1 LSDAEN
7 ITEAATQVVRRS
19 WRQIALIV
27 VLAVLGVF
35 AGLLLAMRYGVLL
48 PQARLLITAATD
60 GLKIGRFGRLKIE
73 GLSGDVWSDL
83 RVVRLTLRDDKGVWL
98 QADNLHLKWR
108 YIELLRRNF
117 QANDIEVGQLQLI
130 RRPTLAPSEGPAG
143 GMPVSFHI
151 DHARGRLV
159 LQPGFSGRQGAYDL
173 EASLRIE
180 RAGGQSGRVRVI
192 SVARRGDHLNADFDV
207 GTPRPMLIQVDAV
220 EAQGGAIAGALGL
233 PSDQPFSLR
242 VGASGRTTQGSF
254 VAEALSG
261 ATRPL
266 QAQGSWNRRQ
276 GQAAGRL
283 ALSASTLTA
292 PFAQRF
298 GPEARFQIAGRE
310 AGPDLFALQAQ
321 VTAENLTLT
330 AAGLGDLG
338 KRRIGPQGVRLVAV
352 TPSLSRITGG
362 PGMGPA
368 NVVARV
374 TQTATGWRLGGEA
387 SVERASLSGYGLER
401 VAGPF
406 VATFDKGELGLDARL
421 AGTGGRGTGFVAAAL
436 GGAPRAELQ
445 ASRLK
450 DGRISVRRLELTGSG
465 LRVSASG
472 SRNLFGGLSF
482 KGEAA
487 LTNLAAARPGA
498 SGAATATLSATQG
511 RAGQPWA
518 LAVDARGERFATGFP
533 ELDRLLGPTPAVQAR
548 ANVEGRRVA
557 LGQANLVGAAL
568 QASSAGV
575 LAPDGSLA
583 FKLDWSASGP
593 FHAGPVEI
601 AGAAK
606 GSGAVTGSLGAPKAD
621 LMAHFDA
628 IDAPRLPLQDANV
641 TLTFERR
648 PDGAAGVVAI
658 AAASTYGPARGRSA
672 FRFPEGGVDLTDLAV
687 DAGGLK
693 ASGSLSLRRS
703 APSSA
708 DLEVALTKGAFLD
721 AGRIA
726 GRARLADSGGGQA
739 SLDLSAQG
747 VRLPGSPIAVRDG
760 HLAANGPMARLPYT
774 LSADGTSAQ
783 GKWSA
788 AGKGVFAEAKPGWQ
802 VSFDG
807 SGKLGARGV
816 QTIEPAVVRFGGPE
830 RAARLRLAATDGG
843 LIELDGRMT
852 DTAAD
857 VKAQVA
863 GLNLRMLNEDVAGRV
878 DANLNLSG
886 TGGQLGGTLDAR
898 LAGARGR
905 GTPASTGIDGTV
917 RGRLGGGAITL
928 TANATNAQ
936 GLQAN
941 AEVTLPAVTTAA
953 PFRIAIARQEPMRG
967 QFSAEG
973 EVRPLFDLLVGGERT
988 LAGHVSTRGTLGG
1001 SLADPRAAGD
1011 IAVDNG
1017 RFDDGQTGLSL
1028 RQVSLRARF
1037 ADYAVDVSQASGV
1050 DGHNGTVNGSGRISL
1065 LREGV
1070 SSFRLDLK
1078 NFRLIDNELATA
1090 NATGSATIARDAAG
1104 KVKLSG
1110 KLTIDQANV
1119 AAKMPAPS
1127 GVVVMDVVEKNRPAD
1142 LPAGLPPPSGRGGEG
1157 WTLDVTLNAPGRIF
1171 LRGYGLNVELS
1182 LDAHVGGTT
1191 SHPQLSGTAQVVRGD
1206 YSFAGK
1212 RFEFDTTSVVYLAT
1226 RPEQIRLDLSATRDD
1241 PTLSATVRIRGTAA
1255 KPEITLTSTPAL
1267 PSDEVLSQVLFGRT
1281 ASQLSPLEAAQL
1293 ASTLSAMAGG
1303 GGLDV
1308 IGNLRTF
1315 AGLDRLA
1322 LGGGSSQSGLS
1333 IAGGKYLTEN
1343 VYLEIAGGGREGP
1356 SAQVDWRVRRNLS
1369 VVSKVATQGG
1379 QSLAI
1384 RWRRD
1389 Y

>member
-1 LSDAEN
+1 M
-7 ITEAATQVVRRS
+7 
-19 WRQIALIV
+19 IV
-27 VLAVLGVF
+27 VFAVLGV
-35 AGLLLAMRYGVLL
+35 AGGLLLAMRYGVLL

-60 GLKIGRFGRLKIE
+60 GLKIGRFGRLRIE

-83 RVVRLTLRDDKGVWL
+83 RIVRLTLRDDKGVWL
-98 QADNLHLKWR
+98 QADNLRLKWR

-117 QANDIEVGQLQLI
+117 RADDIEVGELQLI

-151 DHARGRLV
+151 DHAHGRLV
-159 LQPGFSGRQGAYDL
+159 LQPGFSERQGAFDL
-173 EASLRIE
+173 DANLQIE

-192 SVARRGDHLNADFDV
+192 SVARPGDHLNADFDV

-220 EAQGGAIAGALGL
+220 EAQGGALAGALGL
-233 PSDQPFSLR
+233 PPDQPFSLR
-242 VGASGRTTQGSF
+242 VGASGRTSQGRF

-261 ATRPL
+261 GAQPL
-266 QAQGSWNRRQ
+266 QAQGTWNQQQ
-276 GQAAGRL
+276 GQASGRL
-283 ALSASTLTA
+283 SLMASKLTS
-292 PFAQRF
+292 PFAQRL
-298 GPEARFQIAGRE
+298 GPEAQFEVSGRK
-310 AGPDLFALQAQ
+310 AGPDLFALQAK
-321 VTAENLTLT
+321 VAAENLSFT
-330 AAGLGDLG
+330 ASGLGDLG
-338 KRRIGPQGVRLVAV
+338 KRKIGPQGVQFAVA
-352 TPSLSRITGG
+352 TAALSRITGG
-362 PGMGPA
+362 PGMGGA
-368 NVVARV
+368 SIAGRL
-374 TQTATGWRLGGEA
+374 TQRASGWRLNGEA
-387 SVERASLSGYGLER
+387 AVARASLGGYGLDR

-406 VATFDKGELGLDARL
+406 VATLDRGELDLDARL
-421 AGTGGRGTGFVAAAL
+421 AGAGGRGTGFVAAAL
-436 GGAPRAELQ
+436 GGAPQAALQ

-450 DGRISVRRLELTGSG
+450 DGRLSVRRLELTGSG

-472 SRNLFGGLSF
+472 ARNLFGGLGF

-498 SGAATATLSATQG
+498 SGAATATWSASQG

-518 LAVDARGERFATGFP
+518 LAIDARGDRFATGFP
-533 ELDRLLGPTPAVQAR
+533 ELDRLLGRTPAIQAR
-548 ANVEGRRVA
+548 ANVEGRRIA

-575 LAPDGSLA
+575 LAPDGKLA
-583 FKLDWSASGP
+583 FKVDWSATGP

-601 AGAAK
+601 GGAAK
-606 GSGAVTGSLGAPKAD
+606 GSGAVTGTLGAPKAD

-628 IDAPRLPLQDANV
+628 IDAPRLPLKDANL

-648 PDGAAGVVAI
+648 PDGAAGVVAV
-658 AAASTYGPARGRSA
+658 AATSAYGPANGRSA

-693 ASGSLSLRRS
+693 ASGALSLRRN

-708 DLEVALTKGAFLD
+708 DLQVALTKGAFLD

-726 GRARLADSGGGQA
+726 GRARLADGGGGRA
-739 SLDLSAQG
+739 SLDLTAQG

-760 HLAANGPMARLPYT
+760 HLTADGPMARLPYT
-774 LSADGTSAQ
+774 LSANGTSAQ

-788 AGKGVFAEAKPGWQ
+788 AGKGVFADAKPGWQ

-816 QTIEPAVVRFGGPE
+816 ETIEPAVFRFGGPE

-843 LIELDGRMT
+843 RIELDGRMT

-863 GLNLRMLNEDVAGRV
+863 DLNLRMLNEDLAGRI

-886 TGGQLGGTLDAR
+886 TGAQLAGTLDAK

-905 GTPASTGIDGTV
+905 GAPAATGIDGTV
-917 RGRLGGGAITL
+917 SGRLGGGTITL
-928 TANATNAQ
+928 TTMVTNAQ
-936 GLQAN
+936 GLKAN
-941 AEVTLPAVTTAA
+941 AEVSLPAVTAAA
-953 PFRIAIARQEPMRG
+953 PFHIAIAEQEPMRG
-967 QFSAEG
+967 QFSADG

-988 LAGHVSTRGTLGG
+988 LAGHVSTRGTLSGT
-1001 SLADPRAAGD
+1001 LANPRAAGEV
-1011 IAVDNG
+1011 AVDNG
-1017 RFDDGQTGLSL
+1017 RFDDGATGLSL
-1028 RQVSLRARF
+1028 RQLSVHARF
-1037 ADYAVDVSQASGV
+1037 ADYAVDVNQASGV
-1050 DGHNGTVNGSGRISL
+1050 DGHGGSVNGSGRISL

-1078 NFRLIDNELATA
+1078 GFRLIDNELATA
-1090 NATGSATIARDAAG
+1090 NASGSATIARDAAG

-1157 WTLDVTLNAPGRIF
+1157 WALDVTLSAPGRIY

-1191 SHPQLSGTAQVVRGD
+1191 SSPQLSGTAQVVRGD

-1212 RFEFDTTSVVYLAT
+1212 RFEFDPTSVVYLST

-1255 KPEITLTSTPAL
+1255 KPEITLTSTPSL